1 MTEKRS
7 SIEQRIEVDRVEQL
21 YKRSPNTTLA
31 IFSASTIYLLFLSKI
46 FPWQGLVYWY
56 TVLLT
61 VLLGRLLLY
70 RYYLKSQN
78 GKHSLEFWLNS
89 FRFSIFAVGTTL
101 GCLNLFFFPDH
112 QSLTYIIFAI
122 AYPFGFAAASL
133 SILLDFFSFSIYA
146 FTMLL
151 PVVFQLGISGDQAYL
166 GTSILTVTLLIFFL
180 KFSKKYIENYY
191 FTMRLRYENK
201 NLVEELMVEK
211 NKLNN
216 RMARILNDSS
226 SEIYVAD
233 ASSLKCLQVN
243 RGAIENLGYTEQE
256 FFRINLLDIFV
267 NLDQHSIT
275 ELLAP
280 ITDNPR
286 DIVMHHGYNRRKDG
300 STYPVEARFQ
310 MSTNDT
316 PIVVVSVQDV
326 SERKEWEEKLI
337 YQANYDQLTGLLNRH
352 YMQSYMPSVFA
363 RARRQRQKVALL
375 FMDLD
380 NFKDIN
386 DSLGHDAG
394 DEILIQTS
402 NRINDVLRETDTPA
416 RTGGDEFTV
425 LIEQVKDST
434 DAKVVAE
441 KLIEVFKRP
450 FTYKEKE
457 VYATASIGISVYP
470 DDSTSHD
477 QLMQYADIAMYQA
490 KKDGKNNYRFFSF
503 EMRRLSEE
511 QMILANHLRY
521 ALANREFSLHYQPK
535 IDITNGKIVGAEA
548 LLRWSNPEIGN
559 VSPVTFVPL
568 AEKMGLIQE
577 IGRWV
582 LEEACREAYIWLD
595 LSNNGIHISVNVSP
609 QQFRTGS
616 LVDDVKSALISSG
629 LKNELLELEITE
641 SLLLYDSK
649 DQLDLLN
656 TLSDMGISLAL
667 DDFGTGYSSL
677 SYLKRFPVRVLK
689 IDRSFIQDLVANGNS
704 KALVEAIIAM
714 AKSLKLEIVAEG
726 VENVDQLAF
735 LRHHDV
741 LVAQGYFFSKPI
753 PADKF
758 RELLKQGPITSSN

>member
-1 MTEKRS
+1 MTEEHS
-7 SIEQRIEVDRVEQL
+7 SIEQRIEKDRVEQL
-21 YKRSPNTTLA
+21 YKRSAITSLA
-31 IFSASTIYLLFLSKI
+31 IFSASTIYLLFLAKV
-46 FPWQGLVYWY
+46 FPWQDLDTWY
-56 TVLLT
+56 TILLS
-61 VLLGRLLLY
+61 VLLGRLLLF
-70 RYYLKSQN
+70 RYYTKNQD
-78 GKHSLEFWLNS
+78 GTHSLKFWLNA
-89 FRFSIFAVGTTL
+89 FRLSIFAVGATL
-101 GCLNLFFFPDH
+101 GSLNLFFFPD

-122 AYPFGFAAASL
+122 AYPFGFTAASL
-133 SILLDFFSFSIYA
+133 SILLDYFSFSIYA

-151 PVVFQLGISGDQAYL
+151 PVVFQLGISGEQAYL
-166 GTSILTVTLLIFFL
+166 GTSILTVILIIFFL
-180 KFSKKYIENYY
+180 KFSKRYIDNYY

-201 NLVEELMVEK
+201 NLVEELMVER

-233 ASSLKCLQVN
+233 AKSLNCLQVN

-267 NLDQHSIT
+267 NLDHHSFKA
-275 ELLAP
+275 LLAP
-280 ITDNPR
+280 LADNPR

-310 MSTNDT
+310 MSTNEA
-316 PIVVVSVQDV
+316 PIIVVSVQDV

-352 YMQSYMPSVFA
+352 YMQTYLPSVFA
-363 RARRQRQKVALL
+363 RARRQRKKVALL

-402 NRINDVLRETDTPA
+402 DRINTILRETDTPA

-425 LIEQVKDST
+425 LIEQVKESA
-434 DAKVVAE
+434 DAEVVAE
-441 KLIEVFKRP
+441 KLIEVFKQP
-450 FTYKEKE
+450 FVVKDKE
-457 VYATASIGISVYP
+457 VYATASIGISIYP

-490 KKDGKNNYRFFSF
+490 KKDGRNNYRFFSF

-511 QMILANHLRY
+511 QLVLANHLRY
-521 ALANREFSLHYQPK
+521 ALSNKEFSLHYQPK
-535 IDITNGKIVGAEA
+535 IDITNGRIIGAEA
-548 LLRWSNPEIGN
+548 LLRWSNPQLGDVLPI
-559 VSPVTFVPL
+559 TFVPL
-568 AEKMGLIQE
+568 AEKMGLIQD

-582 LEEACREAYIWLD
+582 LEEACREANVWLG
-595 LSNNGIHISVNVSP
+595 LSDKKLHVSVNVSP

-616 LVDDVKSALISSG
+616 LVEDVKLALGSSG
-629 LKNELLELEITE
+629 LGSEHLELEITE

-656 TLSDMGISLAL
+656 TLNEMGISLAL

-689 IDRSFIQDLVANGNS
+689 IDRSFIQDLMENENS

-714 AKSLKLEIVAEG
+714 AKSLKLEMVAEG
-726 VENVDQLAF
+726 VENIDQLAF
-735 LRHHDV
+735 LRQQNV
-741 LVAQGYFFSKPI
+741 LVAQGYFFSKPV

-758 RELLKQGPITSSN
+758 RDLLSLGPVAHVN

>member
-1 MTEKRS
+1 MPDQHS
-7 SIEQRIEVDRVEQL
+7 SIEQKIEIERVDQL
-21 YKRSPNTTLA
+21 YKRSATTSLA
-31 IFSASTIYLLFLSKI
+31 IFIACTVYVVFLTKVFPLQDLLN
-46 FPWQGLVYWY
+46 WY
-56 TVLLT
+56 IVLM
-61 VLLGRLLLY
+61 VVILGRLALY
-70 RYYLKSQN
+70 KFYLQFHQDRY
-78 GKHSLEFWLNS
+78 SLSFWLNA
-89 FRFSIFAVGTTL
+89 FRLSIFIVGSTI
-101 GCLNLFFFPDH
+101 GSLNLFFFPDFTL
-112 QSLTYIIFAI
+112 SYLLLGLFLPCGITAGAITILVDFCSFAI
-122 AYPFGFAAASL
+122 YVLTLMLPLVLQTAY
-133 SILLDFFSFSIYA
+133 
-146 FTMLL
+146 
-151 PVVFQLGISGDQAYL
+151 LGEHEYL
-166 GTSILTVTLLIFFL
+166 GTSALLTVLIFFFL
-180 KFSKKYIENYY
+180 KFSMKFIDNYY
-191 FTMRLRYENK
+191 FTMRLHYENK

-233 ASSLKCLQVN
+233 ANTFNCLQVN

-267 NLDQHSIT
+267 NLDHHTFT

-280 ITDNPR
+280 LADNPR

-300 STYPVEARFQ
+300 STYPAEARFQ
-310 MSTNDT
+310 MSTKDS
-316 PIVVVSVQDV
+316 PIIVVSVQDV

-402 NRINDVLRETDTPA
+402 NRLNDILRETDTPA
-416 RTGGDEFTV
+416 RTGGDEFTI
-425 LIEQVKDST
+425 LIEQVKESSH
-434 DAKVVAE
+434 AEIVAA
-441 KLIEVFKRP
+441 KLIDIFKEP
-450 FTYKEKE
+450 FTVKDKE
-457 VYATASIGISVYP
+457 VYATASIGISIYP
-470 DDSTSHD
+470 DDGTSHD

-490 KKDGKNNYRFFSF
+490 KKDGRNNYRFFSF

-511 QMILANHLRY
+511 QMVLANHLRY
-521 ALANREFSLHYQPK
+521 ALANNEFSLHYQPK
-535 IDITNGKIVGAEA
+535 IDITSGRIVGAEA
-548 LLRWSNPEIGN
+548 LLRWNNPRLGN

-568 AEKMGLIQE
+568 AEKMGLIQD

-582 LEEACREAYIWLD
+582 LEKACQEAHKWLE
-595 LSNNGIHISVNVSP
+595 LSEEKLHVSVNVSP

-616 LVDDVKSALISSG
+616 LIEDVKLALETSE
-629 LKNELLELEITE
+629 LKNEYLELEITE

-649 DQLDLLN
+649 DQLDLLD
-656 TLSDMGISLAL
+656 TLNDMGISLAL

-689 IDRSFIQDLVANGNS
+689 IDRSFIQDLMENENS

-714 AKSLKLEIVAEG
+714 AKSLKLEMVAEG
-726 VENVDQLAF
+726 VENLEQLDF
-735 LRHHDV
+735 LRQRNV
-741 LVAQGYFFSKPI
+741 LIVQGYYFSKPV
-753 PADKF
+753 AAENF
-758 RELLKQGPITSSN
+758 RELLSNGPFTISN